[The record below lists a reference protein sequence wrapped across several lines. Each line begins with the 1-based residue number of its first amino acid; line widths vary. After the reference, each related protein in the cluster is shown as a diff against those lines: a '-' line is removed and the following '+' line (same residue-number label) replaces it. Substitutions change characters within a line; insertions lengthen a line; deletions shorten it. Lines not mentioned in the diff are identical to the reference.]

1 MLGHTFCRYFWLSG
15 TTLEVNSQGPSPH
28 TLMPTIPCSFYLMDS
43 SKGQVK
49 KGCMWELESSEHCCP
64 LEQEYQHGDQ
74 EREGTLSTSP
84 GSIKGCC
91 LLAAALSADAD
102 PRLVWAL
109 SVKNAFYSVKSDPA
123 WVTVV
128 LSHDLTV
135 PDTWHASVHLA
146 AFLSLSVT
154 ISAIILSHSLTC
166 MYMLMYYAWHMIEVI
181 RQLTGAGVSF
191 HHVCPEGQTQGT
203 PLIKCFST
211 EPALFVLSN
220 KDSRFF

>member
-1 MLGHTFCRYFWLSG
+1 
-15 TTLEVNSQGPSPH
+15 
-28 TLMPTIPCSFYLMDS
+28 MDS

-49 KGCMWELESSEHCCP
+49 KGRMWESESSEHCCP

-84 GSIKGCC
+84 GSTEGCC
-91 LLAAALSADAD
+91 LLAAALSADAG
-102 PRLVWAL
+102 PRHSGL
-109 SVKNAFYSVKSDPA
+109 SAVTQKCFLQCKKWPSLGDYSSQS
-123 WVTVV
+123 W
-128 LSHDLTV
+128 SHCS
-135 PDTWHASVHLA
+135 DTWRSSVHSA

-154 ISAIILSHSLTC
+154 TSSIILSHSFTC
-166 MYMLMYYAWHMIEVI
+166 VYMLTYHAWHMMEVI

-203 PLIKCFST
+203 PLINKCFST
-211 EPALFVLSN
+211 ESALSN